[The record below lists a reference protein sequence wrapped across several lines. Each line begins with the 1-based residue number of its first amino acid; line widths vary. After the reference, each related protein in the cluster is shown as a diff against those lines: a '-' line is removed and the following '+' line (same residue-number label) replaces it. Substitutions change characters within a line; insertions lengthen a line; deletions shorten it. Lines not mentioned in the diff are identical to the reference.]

1 MFCNALIF
9 KNFIL
14 HTAVTKNLELNL
26 EIIKLAERKLDPL
39 NAAFSGLNIEF
50 QVVVKK
56 FTRMAKVLYD
66 VSKLLSIY
74 LLNKM
79 QLDYPTYQKKTKKQ
93 IKYENHLLCNEL
105 HRQLND
111 KKVNEFGP
119 LFDPMVRVL
128 SKKIIFEA
136 YEANKA
142 YISLELPGLVE
153 PQFLNTSLH
162 HIVSQYDKYTD
173 PDEDL
178 VKINSMEKAGVAL
191 K

>member
-1 MFCNALIF
+1 MFCNALIL

-39 NAAFSGLNIEF
+39 NAAFAGLNIEF

-66 VSKLLSIY
+66 VSKLLTIY

-79 QLDYPTYQKKTKKQ
+79 QLDYPLNQKKTKKQ

-136 YEANKA
+136 YETNQA
-142 YISLELPGLVE
+142 YIRLELPSLVE

>member
-1 MFCNALIF
+1 MFCNALIL

-26 EIIKLAERKLDPL
+26 EIIKLAERKLEPL
-39 NAAFSGLNIEF
+39 LAGFANLKIEF
-50 QVVVKK
+50 EVQVKK
-56 FTRMAKVLYD
+56 FVERSRVLYN
-66 VSKLLSIY
+66 VSKLLSVY

-79 QLDYPTYQKKTKKQ
+79 QLDFPTNQKKLRKQ
-93 IKYENHLLCNEL
+93 IKHENHLVCNEL
-105 HRQLND
+105 YRQLND

-119 LFDPMVRVL
+119 LFDPMIRIL

-136 YEANKA
+136 YEMNKS
-142 YISLELPGLVE
+142 YIKNDLPQLVE
-153 PQFLNTSLH
+153 PQFLNTTLH
-162 HIVSQYDKYTD
+162 DITSQYEKYTD

-178 VKINSMEKAGVAL
+178 VKINSNEKAGLPL

>member
-1 MFCNALIF
+1 MFCNALIL

-26 EIIKLAERKLDPL
+26 EIIKLAERKLAPL
-39 NAAFSGLNIEF
+39 GAAFEGLKIEF
-50 QVVVKK
+50 GPHVKK
-56 FTRMAKVLYD
+56 FIEKARVLYN
-66 VSKLLSIY
+66 VSRLLSVY

-79 QLDYPTYQKKTKKQ
+79 QLDYPTNQKKLRKQ

-105 HRQLND
+105 YRQLND
-111 KKVNEFGP
+111 KKVNEHGP
-119 LFDPMVRVL
+119 LFDPMVRLL

-136 YEANKA
+136 YEANKT
-142 YISLELPGLVE
+142 YIKNELPQLVE
-153 PQFLNTSLH
+153 PQFLCTSLND
-162 HIVSQYDKYTD
+162 IISQYEKYSD

-178 VKINSMEKAGVAL
+178 VKINSMTKAGLPL